1 MAGYVRCWSWRV
13 RSVKVGVFVCV
24 RFAPKIFINST
35 VGAILKM
42 KNDEGKHVLRWL
54 CTKAVVIVH
63 FYEKSDRNLVK
74 IWKFS

>member
-42 KNDEGKHVLRWL
+42 NNVAGKHAWRYW
-54 CTKAVVIVH
+54 CTKAVIIVD
-63 FYEKSDRNLVK
+63 FYEKSDKKLVK
-74 IWKFS
+74 TWKFS